1 MNAATIAI
9 VLVVGIIV
17 GVGIAYLFQRN
28 RSMRLRK
35 RFGPEYAHT
44 VAETGDRW
52 RAESALEHRAKRVD
66 RFHVSSLTPAE
77 RQHFR
82 EAWHEVQG
90 RFVDDPMGSLV
101 EADRLI
107 ARVMSAEGYPVADFE
122 QRAADISVDHPE
134 VVENYRGGH
143 RVVLKEAQA
152 GGDNT
157 EDLRQGM
164 IHYRIVFEDLL
175 GQPEYSQTGRTV

>member
-1 MNAATIAI
+1 MNAATIVI
-9 VLVVGIIV
+9 VLVVGIVV

-28 RSMRLRK
+28 RSLRLRK
-35 RFGPEYAHT
+35 RFGPEYSCA

-52 RAESALEHRAKRVD
+52 RAESALEHRAKRVE
-66 RFHVSSLTPAE
+66 RLHVRTLSSAE
-77 RQHFR
+77 RRHFL

-90 RFVDDPMGSLV
+90 RFVDDPNGSLL

-107 ARVMSAEGYPVADFE
+107 ASVMSAEGYPVADFE

-143 RVVLKEAQA
+143 RVVEAQGRA
-152 GGDNT
+152 DT

-164 IHYRIVFEDLL
+164 IHYRTLFEDLL
-175 GQPEYSQTGRTV
+175 GQPEYTQTGRTV

>member
-1 MNAATIAI
+1 MNAATIVI
-9 VLVVGIIV
+9 VLVVGIVV

-28 RSMRLRK
+28 RSLRLRK
-35 RFGPEYAHT
+35 RFGPEYSRA

-52 RAESALEHRAKRVD
+52 RAESALEHRAKRVE
-66 RFHVSSLTPAE
+66 RLHVRTLSSAE
-77 RQHFR
+77 RRHFL

-90 RFVDDPMGSLV
+90 RFVDDPNGSLL

-107 ARVMSAEGYPVADFE
+107 ASVMSAEGYPVADFE

-143 RVVLKEAQA
+143 RVVEAQGRA
-152 GGDNT
+152 DT

-164 IHYRIVFEDLL
+164 IHYRTLFEDLL
-175 GQPEYSQTGRTV
+175 GQPEYTQTGRTV

>member
-1 MNAATIAI
+1 MNAATISI

-17 GVGIAYLFQRN
+17 GVGIAYLFHHN
-28 RSMRLRK
+28 RSLRLRK
-35 RFGPEYAHT
+35 RFGPEYARA

-52 RAESALEHRAKRVD
+52 RAESALEHRAKRVE
-66 RFHVSSLTPAE
+66 RLHVRSLTPAE

-90 RFVDDPMGSLV
+90 RFVDDPIGSLA

-107 ARVMSAEGYPVADFE
+107 ASVMSAEGYPVADFE

-143 RVVLKEAQA
+143 RIVLKEAQG
-152 GGDNT
+152 GGDT

-164 IHYRIVFEDLL
+164 IHYRLLFEDLL
-175 GQPEYSQTGRTV
+175 GQPEYTQTGRTV

>member
-1 MNAATIAI
+1 MNAETIVIA
-9 VLVVGIIV
+9 LVVGIVV
-17 GVGIAYLFQRN
+17 GVGVAYLFQRN
-28 RSMRLRK
+28 RSLRLRK
-35 RFGPEYAHT
+35 RFGPEYSRA

-52 RAESALEHRAKRVD
+52 RAESALEHRAKRVE
-66 RFHVSSLTPAE
+66 RLHLRTLSSAE
-77 RQHFR
+77 HRHFL

-90 RFVDDPMGSLV
+90 RFVDDPNGSLL

-107 ARVMSAEGYPVADFE
+107 ASVMSAEGYPVADFE

-143 RVVLKEAQA
+143 RVVEAQGRA
-152 GGDNT
+152 DT

-164 IHYRIVFEDLL
+164 IHYRALFEDLL
-175 GQPEYSQTGRTV
+175 GQPEYTQTGRTV

>member
-9 VLVVGIIV
+9 VLVVGLVIGA
-17 GVGIAYLFQRN
+17 GVAYLVQRS
-28 RSMRLRK
+28 RSLRLRE
-35 RFGPEYAHT
+35 RFGPEYSRT

-52 RAESALEHRAKRVD
+52 KAESGLEHRAKRVE
-66 RFHVSSLTPAE
+66 RLHIRTLTTAE
-77 RQHFR
+77 RSHFL
-82 EAWHEVQG
+82 EAWHEIQG
-90 RFVDDPMGSLV
+90 RFVDDPNGSLV

-107 ARVMSAEGYPVADFE
+107 ASVMSAEGYPVADFE

-143 RVVLKEAQA
+143 RVVEAQDRA
-152 GGDNT
+152 DT

-164 IHYRIVFEDLL
+164 IHYRTLFEDLL
-175 GQPEYSQTGRTV
+175 GQPEYTQTGRTV